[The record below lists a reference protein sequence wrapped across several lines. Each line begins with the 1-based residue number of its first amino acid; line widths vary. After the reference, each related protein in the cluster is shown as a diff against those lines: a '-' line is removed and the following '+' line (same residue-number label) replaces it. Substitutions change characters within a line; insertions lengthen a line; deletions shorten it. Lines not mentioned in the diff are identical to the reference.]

1 MLVECGFVRATTGD
15 GREWTFSPSLARV
28 AALGTPHEIV
38 SLYVRLHGERA
49 ARAAADV
56 LAGLCEQDDVA
67 ELIGWHEDEP
77 GAKPP
82 RLRWREGQMPAAEQI
97 IIARHLM
104 QHGIVGKA
112 RPDKAGSGSYSD
124 RFDAAACIAA
134 ARVHLGL
141 SSADAEALSMTEFQT
156 MLEMKFPSA
165 DRPGHRD
172 VPTREEYDAQ
182 MAAIAAI
189 RAAKEKRGG

>member
-28 AALGTPHEIV
+28 AALGAPHEIV
-38 SLYVRLHGERA
+38 DLYARLHGADA
-49 ARAAADV
+49 AQAAADV
-56 LAGLCEQDDVA
+56 LAGLCEQDDHA
-67 ELIGWHEDEP
+67 DLIGWHEEEP
-77 GAKPP
+77 GASPP
-82 RLRWREGQMPAAEQI
+82 RLRWHGGLMPAAEQVI
-97 IIARHLM
+97 ISRHLM
-104 QHGIVGKA
+104 RHGIVGKA
-112 RPDKAGSGSYSD
+112 RPEQAGSGRYSE
-124 RFDAAACIAA
+124 RFDAAEYIAA

-156 MLEMKFPSA
+156 MFEMKFPSKGG
-165 DRPGHRD
+165 PGQRD